1 MRVILGP
8 MEGVLDHLMREILT
22 DINDYDLCV
31 TEFVRVVD
39 RLFPN
44 SVFYRLCPE
53 LHNGGKTR
61 AGTPVRVQI
70 LGQDP
75 NWMAENGHRA
85 VELGSPG
92 VDINFGCPAKL
103 VNKSKG
109 GAVLLKE
116 PDLIH
121 QIVKSVRQ
129 AVDPTKPVT
138 AKIRLGW
145 DDPNHCFEIADAIAQ
160 AGADEIT
167 VHGRTKEDGYR
178 AEEIK
183 WDYIHQLQQHSP
195 ISIVANGEVWNYQ
208 DGQQCIATTGTQ
220 SLMVCRGA
228 INLPNLGNVIKYNAD
243 HMPWT
248 EVLDLLLHYST
259 FEIKGDKG
267 LYYPNRIKQWFAY
280 LRHEYPQAK
289 ALFADIRRHNKAQP
303 IVDILTQARAA
314 L

>member
-75 NWMAENGHRA
+75 NWMAENGRRA

-116 PDLIH
+116 PELIH

-145 DDPNHCFEIADAIAQ
+145 DDPNHCFEITDAIAQ

-228 INLPNLGNVIKYNAD
+228 INLPNLGNVVKYNAD

>member
-75 NWMAENGHRA
+75 NWMAENGRRA

-116 PDLIH
+116 PELIH

-303 IVDILTQARAA
+303 IVDILTQARTA

>member
-75 NWMAENGHRA
+75 NWMAENGRRA

-116 PDLIH
+116 PELIH

-303 IVDILTQARAA
+303 IVDILAQARAA

>member
-116 PDLIH
+116 PELIH

>member
-1 MRVILGP
+1 M
-8 MEGVLDHLMREILT
+8 
-22 DINDYDLCV
+22 
-31 TEFVRVVD
+31 
-39 RLFPN
+39 
-44 SVFYRLCPE
+44 
-53 LHNGGKTR
+53 
-61 AGTPVRVQI
+61 QI

-75 NWMAENGHRA
+75 NWMAENGRRA

-116 PDLIH
+116 PELIH

-178 AEEIK
+178 AEEISGITFIN
-183 WDYIHQLQQHSP
+183 YNNTVLSQLLPMVKCGTIKTANSVSP
-195 ISIVANGEVWNYQ
+195 LLA
-208 DGQQCIATTGTQ
+208 
-220 SLMVCRGA
+220 
-228 INLPNLGNVIKYNAD
+228 PNL
-243 HMPWT
+243 
-248 EVLDLLLHYST
+248 
-259 FEIKGDKG
+259 
-267 LYYPNRIKQWFAY
+267 
-280 LRHEYPQAK
+280 
-289 ALFADIRRHNKAQP
+289 
-303 IVDILTQARAA
+303 
-314 L
+314 

>member
-92 VDINFGCPAKL
+92 VDINFGCPAKQ

-116 PDLIH
+116 PELIH

-289 ALFADIRRHNKAQP
+289 ALFADVRRHNKAQP

>member
-75 NWMAENGHRA
+75 NWMAENGRRA

-116 PDLIH
+116 PELIH

>member
-75 NWMAENGHRA
+75 NWMAENGRRA

-116 PDLIH
+116 PELIH

-145 DDPNHCFEIADAIAQ
+145 DDPNHCFEITDAIAQ

-228 INLPNLGNVIKYNAD
+228 INLPNLGNVVKYNAD

-248 EVLDLLLHYST
+248 EVLDLLLYYST

>member
-61 AGTPVRVQI
+61 AGTPVRMQI

-75 NWMAENGHRA
+75 NWMAENGRRA

-116 PDLIH
+116 PELIH

-228 INLPNLGNVIKYNAD
+228 INLPNLGNVVKYNAD

>member
-75 NWMAENGHRA
+75 NWMAENGRRA

-116 PDLIH
+116 PELIH

-145 DDPNHCFEIADAIAQ
+145 DDPNHCFEIADAIVQ

-303 IVDILTQARAA
+303 IVDILTQARSA

>member
-75 NWMAENGHRA
+75 NWMAENGRRA

-116 PDLIH
+116 PELIH

-289 ALFADIRRHNKAQP
+289 ALFADVRRHNKAQP

>member
-75 NWMAENGHRA
+75 NWMAENGRRA

-116 PDLIH
+116 PELIH

-228 INLPNLGNVIKYNAD
+228 INLPNLGNVIKYNTD

>member
-75 NWMAENGHRA
+75 NWMAENGRRA

-116 PDLIH
+116 PELIH

-183 WDYIHQLQQHSP
+183 WDYIHQLQQHCP

-243 HMPWT
+243 HMPWI

>member
-22 DINDYDLCV
+22 NINDYDLCV

-75 NWMAENGHRA
+75 NWMAENGRRA

-116 PDLIH
+116 PELIH

-228 INLPNLGNVIKYNAD
+228 INLPNLGNVVKYNAD

>member
-75 NWMAENGHRA
+75 NWMAENGRRA

-116 PDLIH
+116 PELIH

-228 INLPNLGNVIKYNAD
+228 INLPNLGNVVKYNAD
-243 HMPWT
+243 HIPWT

>member
-75 NWMAENGHRA
+75 NWMAENGRRA

-116 PDLIH
+116 PELIH

-228 INLPNLGNVIKYNAD
+228 INLPNLGNVVKYNAD

-303 IVDILTQARAA
+303 IVDILTQARTA

>member
-116 PDLIH
+116 PELIH

-289 ALFADIRRHNKAQP
+289 ALFADVRRHNKAQP

>member
-61 AGTPVRVQI
+61 AGTPVRMQI

-75 NWMAENGHRA
+75 NWMAENGRRA

-116 PDLIH
+116 PELIH

-220 SLMVCRGA
+220 SLMICRGA
-228 INLPNLGNVIKYNAD
+228 INLPNLGNVVKYNAD

-289 ALFADIRRHNKAQP
+289 ALFADVRRHNKAQP

>member
-75 NWMAENGHRA
+75 NWMAENGRRA

-109 GAVLLKE
+109 GAILLKE
-116 PDLIH
+116 PELIH

-243 HMPWT
+243 HMPWI

>member
-75 NWMAENGHRA
+75 NWMAENGRRA

-116 PDLIH
+116 PELIH

-228 INLPNLGNVIKYNAD
+228 INLPNLGNAIKYNAD
-243 HMPWT
+243 HMPWI

>member
-61 AGTPVRVQI
+61 AGTPVRVQM

-75 NWMAENGHRA
+75 NWMAENGRRA

>member
-75 NWMAENGHRA
+75 NWMAENGRRA

-116 PDLIH
+116 PELIH

-243 HMPWT
+243 HMQWT

>member
-85 VELGSPG
+85 VELSSPG

-116 PDLIH
+116 PELIH

>member
-75 NWMAENGHRA
+75 NWMAENGCRA

-116 PDLIH
+116 PELIH

-228 INLPNLGNVIKYNAD
+228 INLPNLGNVVKYNAD

-289 ALFADIRRHNKAQP
+289 AHFADVRRHNKAQP

>member
-75 NWMAENGHRA
+75 NWMAENGRRA

-116 PDLIH
+116 PELIH

-145 DDPNHCFEIADAIAQ
+145 DDPNHCFEITDAIAQ

>member
-116 PDLIH
+116 PELIH

-303 IVDILTQARAA
+303 IVDILTQARTA